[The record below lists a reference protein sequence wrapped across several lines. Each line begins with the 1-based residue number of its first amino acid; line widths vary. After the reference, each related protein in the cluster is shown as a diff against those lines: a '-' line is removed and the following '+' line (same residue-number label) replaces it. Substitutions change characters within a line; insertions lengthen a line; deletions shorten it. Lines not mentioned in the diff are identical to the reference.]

1 MSDETIRSASLPLVL
16 VVGDRDGT
24 ARWLEEVLSPNG
36 FAVLQSPD
44 SRHALA
50 RARGTQPDAIFIDA
64 VLPDMSGLELC
75 RLLRQDP
82 RVWDSTP
89 IFITTPHAPTLEQRL
104 AAMRAGAWEC
114 VGRPT
119 NVEELLLKVGAYMRA
134 KLDADR
140 ARAEGLLDPA
150 TGLYNRQ
157 GMARRARELG
167 SHAVRQHGALACV
180 AFALDLEPG
189 AAGAGDAAAAAI
201 LRSVQALKTAP
212 RLSDVVGRLGPT
224 EFAVI
229 APATD
234 AAGAMKLAERLLR
247 AVQEIVGAARPAL
260 PLQGVRVGYE
270 AVTNLGYAPMEP
282 VDLLIRASAALR
294 RGAPV
299 GGAPWIRHYDEGI
312 SLVPPRSPPAPPR
325 PPTPPSRPPG

>member
-1 MSDETIRSASLPLVL
+1 
-16 VVGDRDGT
+16 VVGDRDGN
-24 ARWLEEVLSPNG
+24 ARWLEQVLAPNG

-44 SRHALA
+44 ARHALA
-50 RARGTQPDAIFIDA
+50 RARGTQPDAICIDA

-82 RVWDSTP
+82 RVWNSTP
-89 IFITTPHAPTLEQRL
+89 ILITTPHAPTLEQRV

-114 VGRPT
+114 IGRPT
-119 NVEELLLKVGAYMRA
+119 NPEELILKIGAFMRA

-189 AAGAGDAAAAAI
+189 AASVGDAAAATI

-212 RLSDVVGRLGPT
+212 RVSDVVGRLGPT

-234 AAGAMKLAERLLR
+234 AGGAMKLAERLLR
-247 AVQEIVGAARPAL
+247 AVQGIVGSARPAL

-294 RGAPV
+294 RGTPV
-299 GGAPWIRHYDEGI
+299 GGASWIRHYDTGTGP
-312 SLVPPRSPPAPPR
+312 SSHPPV
-325 PPTPPSRPPG
+325 

>member
-1 MSDETIRSASLPLVL
+1 MSNDPPRPGTLPLVL
-16 VVGDRDGT
+16 VVGDRDG
-24 ARWLEEVLSPNG
+24 APGWLEEVLAPNG
-36 FAVLQSPD
+36 FAVLRSPD
-44 SRHALA
+44 ARHALA

-89 IFITTPHAPTLEQRL
+89 ILVTTPHAPTLEQRL

-114 VGRPT
+114 IGRPT
-119 NVEELLLKVGAYMRA
+119 QAEELILKVGAYMRA

-189 AAGAGDAAAAAI
+189 AAGAGDAAAATI
-201 LRSVQALKTAP
+201 LRSVQALKAAP

-270 AVTNLGYAPMEP
+270 AVTNLGYTPIEP
-282 VDLLIRASAALR
+282 VDLLVRASAALR
-294 RGAPV
+294 RGTPV
-299 GGAPWIRHYDEGI
+299 GGASWIRHYDEGG
-312 SLVPPRSPPAPPR
+312 PR
-325 PPTPPSRPPG
+325 PPPPPPPPPPPGPSPS

>member
-1 MSDETIRSASLPLVL
+1 
-16 VVGDRDGT
+16 VVGDPTGT
-24 ARWLEEVLSPNG
+24 ARWLDEILAPNG
-36 FAVLQSPD
+36 FAVLQASD
-44 SRHALA
+44 ARHALL
-50 RARGTQPDAIFIDA
+50 RARGTQPDAILIDA
-64 VLPDMSGLELC
+64 VLTDMSGLELC

-82 RVWDSTP
+82 RVWESTP
-89 IFITTPHAPTLEQRL
+89 ILVTTPHAPTLEQRV

-114 VGRPT
+114 VGRSMDA
-119 NVEELLLKVGAYMRA
+119 EELVLKVQAYIRA

-167 SHAVRQHGALACV
+167 SQAFRQHGALACV

-189 AAGAGDAAAAAI
+189 AAAAADAAAGTI
-201 LRSVQALKTAP
+201 LRCVQVLKAAP
-212 RLSDVVGRLGPT
+212 RLSDAVGRLGPT

-234 AAGAMKLAERLLR
+234 AAGAMKLAERLLH
-247 AVQEIVGAARPAL
+247 AVQDGVRAARPPL
-260 PLQGVRVGYE
+260 PLRGVRVGYE
-270 AVTNLGYAPMEP
+270 AVTNVGHAPIQP

-294 RGAPV
+294 RGTPV
-299 GGAPWIRHYDEGI
+299 GGASWIRRYDEG
-312 SLVPPRSPPAPPR
+312 
-325 PPTPPSRPPG
+325 TGPSVG

>member
-1 MSDETIRSASLPLVL
+1 MTESERAKPASLPLVL
-16 VVGDRDGT
+16 VVGDPAGT
-24 ARWLEEVLSPNG
+24 ARWLEEILAPNG
-36 FAVLQSPD
+36 FAVLLAAD
-44 SRHALA
+44 ARHALL
-50 RARGTQPDAIFIDA
+50 RARGTQADAICIDA

-82 RVWDSTP
+82 RVWESTP
-89 IFITTPHAPTLEQRL
+89 ILITTPHAPTLEQRV

-114 VGRPT
+114 VGRPMDA
-119 NVEELLLKVGAYMRA
+119 EELVLKIDAYMRA

-167 SHAVRQHGALACV
+167 SEAFRQHGALACV

-189 AAGAGDAAAAAI
+189 AAGAGDAAAATI
-201 LRSVQALKTAP
+201 LRCVQALKAAP
-212 RLSDVVGRLGPT
+212 RLSDAVGRLGPT

-234 AAGAMKLAERLLR
+234 ASGAMKLAERLLQ
-247 AVQEIVGAARPAL
+247 AVQDGVRAARPTL
-260 PLQGVRVGYE
+260 PLRGVRVGYE
-270 AVTNLGYAPMEP
+270 AVTNVGYAPIQPM
-282 VDLLIRASAALR
+282 DLLIRASAALR
-294 RGAPV
+294 RGTPV
-299 GGAPWIRHYDEGI
+299 GGASWIRRYDEGA
-312 SLVPPRSPPAPPR
+312 SPSA
-325 PPTPPSRPPG
+325 G

>member
-1 MSDETIRSASLPLVL
+1 MTEIERPRPASVPLVL
-16 VVGDRDGT
+16 VVGEHEGGT
-24 ARWLEEVLSPNG
+24 ARWLEEVLAPNG
-36 FAVLQSPD
+36 FAVLHAQD
-44 SRHALA
+44 SRHALV
-50 RARGTQPDAIFIDA
+50 RARGTQPDAICIDA
-64 VLPDMSGLELC
+64 VLPDGSGLELC
-75 RLLRQDP
+75 RRLRQDP

-89 IFITTPHAPTLEQRL
+89 ILITTPHLPTLEQRV

-114 VGRPT
+114 LGRPT
-119 NVEELLLKVGAYMRA
+119 DPEELVLKLQAFMRA

-167 SHAVRQHGALACV
+167 SQAFREHGALSCV
-180 AFALDLEPG
+180 AFALDLQPG
-189 AAGAGDAAAAAI
+189 AASVGDAAAATI
-201 LRSVQALKTAP
+201 LRSVQVLKAAP
-212 RLSDVVGRLGPT
+212 RLSDAVGRLGPT

-234 AAGAMKLAERLLR
+234 AEGALKLAQRLLS
-247 AVQEIVGAARPAL
+247 AVQDTVGAAKPAL

-270 AVTNLGYAPMEP
+270 AVTNVGYAPIEP

-294 RGAPV
+294 RGTPV
-299 GGAPWIRHYDEGI
+299 GGAPWIRHYDAGAG
-312 SLVPPRSPPAPPR
+312 PAP
-325 PPTPPSRPPG
+325 G